1 MIPISTIFP
10 DSFFSVEER
19 DNTIISEQTKK
30 IWAVEMDLLVQ
41 LDNICKENNLHFC
54 VDCGTLLGAV
64 RHKGYIP
71 WDDDV
76 DVVMLREDYDKLVE
90 ISGSVFQEP
99 YFFQCF
105 QTDLGFTR
113 VHAQLRNSKT
123 TGALACESKKV
134 PFNQGIFLDIFP
146 LDRVSKYKALRVI
159 KYYLMKL
166 IIKTVQFA
174 NSTEKEGIAKQMIQK
189 LIKKITVR
197 NGHNILLSLYDHL
210 AKKCWFPSDLVAKV
224 TFYPLRMYK
233 SLETQL
239 LPRMFFKSLIRMP
252 FEFIH
257 VPVPKEYDKVLKV
270 YYGENYMEPVKGGGE
285 HGEVIFDPERPYKE
299 VIKEL
304 KRKNE
309 V

>member
-1 MIPISTIFP
+1 MIPISNEFP
-10 DSFFSVEER
+10 NSFFYEEER
-19 DNTIISEQTKK
+19 DNTKITEQTKK
-30 IWAVEMDLLVQ
+30 IWAVEMDLLLQ
-41 LDNICKENNLHFC
+41 LDKICKENDLHFC

-71 WDDDV
+71 WDDDI
-76 DVVMLREDYDKLVE
+76 DVVMLREDYDKLIE
-90 ISGSVFQEP
+90 ISGSAFQEP
-99 YFFQCF
+99 YFFQCN
-105 QTDLGFTR
+105 QTDQGFTH

-123 TGALACESKKV
+123 TGALVYESKKV

-146 LDRVSKYKALRVI
+146 LDRVSKYKILRVI

-166 IIKTVQFA
+166 IIKTVQFTD
-174 NSTEKEGIAKQMIQK
+174 STEKGGTAKQLIQK
-189 LIKKITVR
+189 LLKKITVCD
-197 NGHNILLSLYDHL
+197 GHNILLSQYDHL
-210 AKKCWFPSDLVAKV
+210 AKKSWFPSDLVAKV

-239 LPRMFFKSLIRMP
+239 LPRMYFQSLIRIP

-270 YYGENYMEPVKGGGE
+270 YYGENYMEPVKSGGE
-285 HGEVIFDPERPYKE
+285 HGEVIFDPEHSYTE

-304 KRKNE
+304 
-309 V
+309 